1 MPDNF
6 IPLILQNFHQ
16 LQRTRYTCDLL
27 DQLCLFV
34 STYYHLHLSF
44 PHQYPTR
51 ETSLKTTKQQPK
63 NYELC
68 TKVWLILTAM
78 RVLPEQ
84 PHKHLRG
91 DCRSQAIT
99 LSQSEREKQRKFCCS
114 HILKQLTQNSTVLG
128 GSSFRWGWG
137 FLYKI
142 KEFYKLYNFG
152 SKVSIL
158 RLSLEKNYVATKIL
172 FWWIH
177 MISFIA

>member
-16 LQRTRYTCDLL
+16 LQRIRYTCDLL

-63 NYELC
+63 IMNCVPKYDSFWQLWESSPNNPISTYVVTVVPRLSLLA
-68 TKVWLILTAM
+68 KV
-78 RVLPEQ
+78 
-84 PHKHLRG
+84 
-91 DCRSQAIT
+91 
-99 LSQSEREKQRKFCCS
+99 SERNKENFVV
-114 HILKQLTQNSTVLG
+114 HIYWSNLPKTVLCSAG
-128 GSSFRWGWG
+128 VVFVGAEDSYTKS
-137 FLYKI
+137 KN
-142 KEFYKLYNFG
+142 FYKLYNFG

>member
-63 NYELC
+63 IMNCVPKYDSF
-68 TKVWLILTAM
+68 W
-78 RVLPEQ
+78 
-84 PHKHLRG
+84 
-91 DCRSQAIT
+91 
-99 LSQSEREKQRKFCCS
+99 
-114 HILKQLTQNSTVLG
+114 QLWESSPNNPISTSAVT
-128 GSSFRWGWG
+128 
-137 FLYKI
+137 I
-142 KEFYKLYNFG
+142 
-152 SKVSIL
+152 VP
-158 RLSLEKNYVATKIL
+158 RLSLLAKVSERNKENFVVHIYWSNLPKTVLCSAGVVFVGAEDSYTKSKNFTSYTILVAKSVFCDFHSKKTMQRLRHFFDEYIWFL
-172 FWWIH
+172 
-177 MISFIA
+177 S

>member
-63 NYELC
+63 IMNCVPKYDSFWQLWESSPNNPISTC
-68 TKVWLILTAM
+68 VVTV
-78 RVLPEQ
+78 VP
-84 PHKHLRG
+84 
-91 DCRSQAIT
+91 T
-99 LSQSEREKQRKFCCS
+99 LSLLAKVSERNKENFVV
-114 HILKQLTQNSTVLG
+114 HIYWSNLPKTVLCSAG
-128 GSSFRWGWG
+128 VVFVGAEDSYTKSKNLTSFTILVTKSVFCDFHSKKAMQRLRYFFDDYIW
-137 FLYKI
+137 FL
-142 KEFYKLYNFG
+142 
-152 SKVSIL
+152 S
-158 RLSLEKNYVATKIL
+158 
-172 FWWIH
+172 
-177 MISFIA
+177 